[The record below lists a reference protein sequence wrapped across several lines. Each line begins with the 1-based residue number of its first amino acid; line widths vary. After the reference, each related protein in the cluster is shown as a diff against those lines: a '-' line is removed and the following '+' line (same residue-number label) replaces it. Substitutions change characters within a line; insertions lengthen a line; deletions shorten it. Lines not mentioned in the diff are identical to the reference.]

1 MNNNTIESLA
11 VMAVKESILS
21 TSRLES
27 YIQEKDKEPLWDG
40 YVFIYNSDNHSNDNL
55 KGKVATQVKGKANK
69 NFSKKEIS
77 YQVEIHELQTYQ
89 RDGGIIYFVVYLDD
103 NTKNKKIYYE
113 TLLPV
118 KIGLYLDKIK
128 KDNQKKVSIKLTE
141 FPSKNIAKESI
152 FLNFEDDS
160 KKQTSFVSQGF
171 LSLEQLL
178 KNSPQE
184 YSLSIQG
191 YSSDHNQN
199 QYSHLLDNEFYV
211 YVTPKNTNLFI
222 PTKTTST
229 QLEICDIIEDQ
240 ISVNSFIYYTKFER
254 IQSSKS
260 IIIKIGNS
268 TTLIFPRNQNDTETQ
283 VKIAMTS
290 SLKQIIVDLNF
301 IINAI
306 ENQSFYIGNME
317 LKLPITDKIL
327 NKLDINRQKE
337 KLLFYQK
344 IGMVLNI
351 LNINDDLDLKLLV
364 DSQIRDL
371 KILIKVFIEKENVS
385 NINTK
390 HSIAV
395 INLKIANLTLKLLI
409 IKNNKEK
416 PSYTI
421 EDFFNSSSYLS
432 ISDKDGKKYIVPP
445 FSALTKN
452 DYTTISNIDHD
463 NILISYQKLIE
474 INDRIYEFANFDMLN
489 MLLAYDEKPDPR
501 LFNTIKKIS
510 DWLYSNP
517 NENVSREITLLNH
530 FQIIKRER
538 ELTEEEKSELLDFIE
553 DASQPDDIKL
563 ASHLLL
569 GNQVRAKHYYFKK
582 LDKATQ
588 ENFKTYPIYLF
599 GKNI

>member
-11 VMAVKESILS
+11 VKAVKESILS

-569 GNQVRAKHYYFKK
+569 GNQVRAKHYFKK

>member
-569 GNQVRAKHYYFKK
+569 GNQVRAKHYFKK

-599 GKNI
+599 GKKD

>member
-569 GNQVRAKHYYFKK
+569 GNQVRAKHYFKK